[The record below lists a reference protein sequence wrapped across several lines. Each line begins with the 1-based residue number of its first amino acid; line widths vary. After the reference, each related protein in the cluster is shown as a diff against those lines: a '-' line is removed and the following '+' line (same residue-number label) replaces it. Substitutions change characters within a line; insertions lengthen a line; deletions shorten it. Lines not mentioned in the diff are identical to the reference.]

1 MHPTGKRVVS
11 NTDVDDVAVLI
22 RYENVFNAASEIED
36 TNGDTTALQC
46 EPRSK
51 DDFFIECNI
60 WKKTDLSY
68 LCITALNETGT
79 PL

>member
-1 MHPTGKRVVS
+1 MNVVMHRTGKRVVS

-36 TNGDTTALQC
+36 TNGDTPALQC

-51 DDFFIECNI
+51 DDRKIYPLNVIFEFVYHTC
-60 WKKTDLSY
+60 
-68 LCITALNETGT
+68 AL
-79 PL
+79 LR